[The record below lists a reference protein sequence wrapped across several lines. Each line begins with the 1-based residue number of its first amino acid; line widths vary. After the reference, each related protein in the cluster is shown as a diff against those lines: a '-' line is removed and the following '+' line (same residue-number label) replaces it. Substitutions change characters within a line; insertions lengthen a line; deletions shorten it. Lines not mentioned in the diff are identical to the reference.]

1 MSRIKI
7 IGFMAVVML
16 ILLMT
21 TGFFSIPIGVSAC
34 SAIGIMYGYKYKDRI
49 FVRWSTVTLVA
60 ENGAYPP
67 TQNGLIHPQL
77 LLKWP

>member
-1 MSRIKI
+1 MI

-49 FVRWSTVTLVA
+49 FVRWSTVTLVI
-60 ENGAYPP
+60 GIS
-67 TQNGLIHPQL
+67 LIIYTL
-77 LLKWP
+77 ILIKSM

>member
-16 ILLMT
+16 VLLMT

-49 FVRWSTVTLVA
+49 FVRWSTVTLVI
-60 ENGAYPP
+60 GISSIIY
-67 TQNGLIHPQL
+67 TLIL
-77 LLKWP
+77 IKSM

>member
-21 TGFFSIPIGVSAC
+21 TGLFSIPIGVSAC

-49 FVRWSTVTLVA
+49 FVRWSTVTLVI
-60 ENGAYPP
+60 GIS
-67 TQNGLIHPQL
+67 LIIYTL
-77 LLKWP
+77 ILIKSM

>member
-1 MSRIKI
+1 MSRVKI

-49 FVRWSTVTLVA
+49 FVRWSTVTLVI
-60 ENGAYPP
+60 GIS
-67 TQNGLIHPQL
+67 LIIYTL
-77 LLKWP
+77 ILIKSM

>member
-49 FVRWSTVTLVA
+49 FVRWSTVTLVI
-60 ENGAYPP
+60 GISSIIY
-67 TQNGLIHPQL
+67 TLIL
-77 LLKWP
+77 IKSM

>member
-1 MSRIKI
+1 MSRVKI

-49 FVRWSTVTLVA
+49 FVRWSTVTLVI
-60 ENGAYPP
+60 GISSIIY
-67 TQNGLIHPQL
+67 TLIL
-77 LLKWP
+77 IKSM

>member
-21 TGFFSIPIGVSAC
+21 TGFCSIAIDVSAC

-49 FVRWSTVTLVA
+49 FVRWSTVTLVI
-60 ENGAYPP
+60 GISSIIY
-67 TQNGLIHPQL
+67 TLIL
-77 LLKWP
+77 IKSM

>member
-1 MSRIKI
+1 
-7 IGFMAVVML
+7 MAVVML

-49 FVRWSTVTLVA
+49 FVRWSTVTLVI
-60 ENGAYPP
+60 GIS
-67 TQNGLIHPQL
+67 LIIYTL
-77 LLKWP
+77 ILIKSM

>member
-1 MSRIKI
+1 
-7 IGFMAVVML
+7 MAVVML

-49 FVRWSTVTLVA
+49 FVRWSTVTLVI
-60 ENGAYPP
+60 GISSIIY
-67 TQNGLIHPQL
+67 TLIL
-77 LLKWP
+77 IKSM

>member
-1 MSRIKI
+1 MSRVKI
-7 IGFMAVVML
+7 IGFMVVVML

-49 FVRWSTVTLVA
+49 FVRWSTVTLVI
-60 ENGAYPP
+60 GIS
-67 TQNGLIHPQL
+67 LIIYTL
-77 LLKWP
+77 ILIKSM

>member
-21 TGFFSIPIGVSAC
+21 TGLFSIPIGVSSC

-49 FVRWSTVTLVA
+49 FVRWSTVTLVI
-60 ENGAYPP
+60 GIS
-67 TQNGLIHPQL
+67 LIIYTL
-77 LLKWP
+77 ILIKSM

>member
-1 MSRIKI
+1 MSRVKI

-34 SAIGIMYGYKYKDRI
+34 SAIGIMYGYKYKDKI
-49 FVRWSTVTLVA
+49 FARWSMATLVI
-60 ENGAYPP
+60 GISSIIY
-67 TQNGLIHPQL
+67 TLMLI
-77 LLKWP
+77 KSM

>member
-1 MSRIKI
+1 MSRVMI

-49 FVRWSTVTLVA
+49 FVRWSTVTLVI
-60 ENGAYPP
+60 GIS
-67 TQNGLIHPQL
+67 LIIYTL
-77 LLKWP
+77 ILIKSM

>member
-49 FVRWSTVTLVA
+49 FVRWSTVTLVI
-60 ENGAYPP
+60 GIS
-67 TQNGLIHPQL
+67 LIIYTL
-77 LLKWP
+77 ILIKSM